1 MQNKSLEALE
11 SISIKFDE
19 MGFIPTT
26 LTPQKDQHFIEQFG
40 VEYNTIKQYLEC
52 LEILKK
58 HTHIN
63 KNGDGFTITIWFNTN
78 NCDFKSCATMEE
90 CLFVKEVLSK

>member
-1 MQNKSLEALE
+1 MQNKSLEALDK
-11 SISIKFDE
+11 ICKVKIY
-19 MGFIPTT
+19 
-26 LTPQKDQHFIEQFG
+26 QKEASAYDYLGKEIYKE
-40 VEYNTIKQYLEC
+40 EINTIKQDLEC

>member
-11 SISIKFDE
+11 KIGEAYSGIYNCCSDIRTDYE
-19 MGFIPTT
+19 
-26 LTPQKDQHFIEQFG
+26 E
-40 VEYNTIKQYLEC
+40 EYNTIKQDLEC

-78 NCDFKSCATMEE
+78 NCDFKSCPTMEE

>member
-1 MQNKSLEALE
+1 MTSKEALKE
-11 SISIKFDE
+11 IINFYSMFANSY
-19 MGFIPTT
+19 
-26 LTPQKDQHFIEQFG
+26 EQFK
-40 VEYNTIKQYLEC
+40 ENFNTIKQDLEC

-58 HTHIN
+58 HTHIH

>member
-1 MQNKSLEALE
+1 MQNKNLEALE
-11 SISIKFDE
+11 HYKAFNKITTTDYLNIKRD
-19 MGFIPTT
+19 
-26 LTPQKDQHFIEQFG
+26 
-40 VEYNTIKQYLEC
+40 LEC